1 MTANVRRRAA
11 CSTASF
17 AEVPGAAC
25 SSRALTWFLPTPRG
39 TGRGQEEAHSD
50 SNRVGGGGDVAP
62 ATSGRRALR
71 PRHLE
76 GPRGRDELLLRGDEQ
91 DLPGTGVLG
100 ALQETEHRRGGAA
113 E

>member
-25 SSRALTWFLPTPRG
+25 SSRALTGFLPTPRG

-50 SNRVGGGGDVAP
+50 SNRVGGG
-62 ATSGRRALR
+62 ATWRVPRPVDGRSDL
-71 PRHLE
+71 RHLE

-91 DLPGTGVLG
+91 DLPGTGVL
-100 ALQETEHRRGGAA
+100 
-113 E
+113 